1 MCYIQGSTINTTNIR
16 LPLWKYL
23 TPPLF
28 NDDKKHGV
36 KELISAFERLN
47 NTPQN
52 LTPPFTSS
60 KKLSTSTSQLTQNLK
75 SFNMLVSTQR
85 YQPCALPVQK
95 NDHQNSAKKPFSY
108 PLLVSG
114 SDSELRSP
122 ALVLDM
128 MKKISST
135 INEDNQD
142 DEYFYDEYLDNE
154 CYDDEYYINDTF
166 SQITMQ
172 KLLDIEKETVDVNA
186 ELRLIEQSLNK
197 FNTNIPGNSSFKNNS
212 HSSHPEN
219 IQSCANSASKDKV
232 NPFNWLQSGNYKFI
246 Y

>member
-1 MCYIQGSTINTTNIR
+1 MCYIQGSTINTANIR
-16 LPLWKYL
+16 LPLRSYL
-23 TPPLF
+23 TPPRF

-52 LTPPFTSS
+52 LTSPFKPPR
-60 KKLSTSTSQLTQNLK
+60 KLSTSTSQLTPNLK
-75 SFNMLVSTQR
+75 SFNMLASTQR
-85 YQPCALPVQK
+85 YQPCAPPVQK

-128 MKKISST
+128 MKKLSST
-135 INEDNQD
+135 INENNQD
-142 DEYFYDEYLDNE
+142 DEYFYDEYLD
-154 CYDDEYYINDTF
+154 DEYYGNDTF

-172 KLLDIEKETVDVNA
+172 KLLDIEKEAVDINA

-197 FNTNIPGNSSFKNNS
+197 FDTNIQGNSSFKNNS

-219 IQSCANSASKDKV
+219 IQSCANSASKDKA